1 MSNVNENELST
12 PLTTNESRTGDC
24 SPIHS
29 RMMRRQNTSR
39 PKPTIIDSE
48 PLQVS
53 VTEAEF
59 KTGSSGKQEK
69 DSSTTL
75 LNSQIGLLSSFV
87 ESKTKYVWASVGGGL
102 LIGIG
107 VFCMVYA
114 IFI

>member
-12 PLTTNESRTGDC
+12 PLTTSESRSGDY

-39 PKPTIIDSE
+39 PKTTIIDPE

-59 KTGSSGKQEK
+59 KAESSGKQEEE
-69 DSSTTL
+69 SSTTL
-75 LNSQIGLLSSFV
+75 LNSHLG
-87 ESKTKYVWASVGGGL
+87 
-102 LIGIG
+102 
-107 VFCMVYA
+107 
-114 IFI
+114 

>member
-1 MSNVNENELST
+1 MQSYPFSH
-12 PLTTNESRTGDC
+12 DA
-24 SPIHS
+24 
-29 RMMRRQNTSR
+29 
-39 PKPTIIDSE
+39 SE